1 MSGRSWQF
9 RTTEGT
15 VTVGSDAVTVRST
28 PRAFLAGQLAR
39 WRGGTGGERAKSLL
53 AVAWV
58 VGGVGLIASNI
69 SSLLDVGIVV
79 AAGVFGLS
87 IASLVVSLWSRLLRE
102 TTVPRSALESV
113 SIHEADRTLT
123 IVHESTGRL
132 NVLSRYLWA
141 QSTPLSDGRWKWTAT
156 LPTDEDVREA
166 RQSFRLRGISLDPP
180 DSEIETETSYRVVT
194 EDGVYFCEDCGSQ
207 VSPTDSDCPSCGYA
221 LRVEEVIEDGSIEYA
236 TD

>member
-1 MSGRSWQF
+1 MSDRSWRF

-15 VTVGSDAVTVRST
+15 VTVGNDAVTVQST

-39 WRGGTGGERAKSLL
+39 WRGGTGEERAKSLL

-58 VGGVGLIASNI
+58 VGGVGLTASNV
-69 SSLLDVGIVV
+69 SSLLDVGIVG
-79 AAGVFGLS
+79 AAGMSGLL
-87 IASLVVSLWSRLLRE
+87 IAFVVVPLWSSLLRE
-102 TTVPRSALESV
+102 TTIPRSALESV

-132 NVLSRYLWA
+132 DALSAWLWA
-141 QSTPLSDGRWKWTAT
+141 QSTPLPDGRWKWTAT
-156 LPTDEDVREA
+156 LPTEADVEEA

-180 DSEIETETSYRVVT
+180 DSEIETETSYGFVT

-207 VSPTDSDCPSCGYA
+207 VSPTDSDCPSCGHA
-221 LRVEEVIEDGSIEYA
+221 LRVEEVTGDGSVEHA